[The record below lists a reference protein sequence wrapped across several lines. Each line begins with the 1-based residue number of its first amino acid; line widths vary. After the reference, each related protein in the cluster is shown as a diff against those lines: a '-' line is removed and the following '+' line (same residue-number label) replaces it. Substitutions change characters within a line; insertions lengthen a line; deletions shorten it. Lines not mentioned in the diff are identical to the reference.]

1 MRDTKN
7 NKKHRCVGLVMLPL
21 VATALHASEME
32 PPLSEQAFW
41 GELPVVMSAT
51 RMSQPVVDAPVAVS
65 VIDRRMIEASG
76 AREIPELF
84 RLVPGFMVGY
94 HDGATASVSYHLSED
109 RYARQMQV
117 MIDGRAVYVH
127 AIGGIAW
134 STLPITIDDI
144 ERIEVVRG
152 PNSAS
157 YGANSFLG
165 VINIIT
171 RHVVLDRGTA
181 VKTNL
186 GDEGVRE
193 VFLRHGGTNGK
204 LDYRVTAGFVDDDG
218 FQERF
223 DYKRTQTASVR
234 GEYTIN
240 NTDILAFDA
249 GVGTGPRG
257 VENRSTLNALSP
269 NREKTELQHH
279 QQLKWERTLG
289 VGESVAVQFYHI
301 YLRNFETFQ
310 TLPITLASSGGLD
323 WVVEPMAVDFG
334 MYTHRYDLELQHNVN
349 IAEGLR
355 AAWGGGLRDDQVWG
369 GANLMAETEVHNH
382 LKHAFMNLE
391 WDVSNP
397 WLVNAGAMIED
408 YSTTGTNISPRAGV
422 NYRFSPVQSVRLT
435 GSKAIRT
442 PSMYEYAAKYAFFGP
457 SNYYSGSTVVA
468 PGPAIYQGY
477 DVGTRQVGVE
487 KITSFELG
495 YHGMPI
501 RGRVELDVKIFHDDL
516 DDLLGTRGV
525 SPVPGDLDNRH
536 SVFVNRNVYFIRG
549 VELESKLTFDD
560 NSNLYF
566 GYARIKNDRIL
577 KNPVTGNIDAIV
589 DSRRAPKHSF
599 SLLYMK
605 DFSQGYSAGIGYY
618 FTDKVQSWDSGS
630 ADRVRDPVRRLD
642 LKLARKFEVLSDEV
656 EIALAARNVLGK
668 YEEMEVLRPK
678 TNYAVLNEVYPS
690 VYVSVKVK
698 LD

>member
-7 NKKHRCVGLVMLPL
+7 NKKHRCVGLMMLPL

-41 GELPVVMSAT
+41 GDVPVVMSAT

-109 RYARQMQV
+109 RFARQMQV
-117 MIDGRAVYVH
+117 MIDGRSVYTT
-127 AIGGIAW
+127 AIGGIGW
-134 STLPITIDDI
+134 SVLPITIDDI

-171 RHVVLDRGTA
+171 RHVVLDRGTSA
-181 VKTNL
+181 KTNL
-186 GDEGVRE
+186 GSGGVRE
-193 VFLRHGGTNGK
+193 VFLRHGDTAGR
-204 LDYRVTAGFVDDDG
+204 LDYRVTAGFVEDDG
-218 FQERF
+218 FQNRF
-223 DYKRTQTASVR
+223 NSKRTRTVSVR
-234 GEYTIN
+234 GDYTIN
-240 NTDILAFDA
+240 STDILTLDA
-249 GVGTGPRG
+249 GIGTGPRG
-257 VENRSTLNALSP
+257 VENRTDIKALIP
-269 NREKTELQHH
+269 AHERAELHHH
-279 QQLKWERTLG
+279 QQLKWERNLG
-289 VGESVAVQFYHI
+289 LGESVTVQLYHI
-301 YLRNFETFQ
+301 YQRNFETFQ
-310 TLPITLASSGGLD
+310 TSPFTLASSGGLD

-334 MYTHRYDLELQHNVN
+334 LYTHRYDLELQHNVN

-369 GANLMAETEVHNH
+369 GQNLMANTEVHNH

-391 WDVSNP
+391 WDTHSP
-397 WLVNAGAMIED
+397 WLLNAGAMVED
-408 YSTTGTNISPRAGV
+408 YSTTGINISPRAGV

-442 PSMYEYAAKYAFFGP
+442 PSMYEYAAKYAYFGP
-457 SNYYSGSTVVA
+457 TNYYSGSTVVA
-468 PGPAIYQGY
+468 PGPDIYQGY
-477 DVGTRQVGVE
+477 DVGTYNANVE
-487 KITSFELG
+487 KITSYELG
-495 YHGMPI
+495 YHGMPV
-501 RGRVELDVKIFHDDL
+501 RGRVELDVKVFRDDL
-516 DDLLGTRGV
+516 NDLLGTRRV
-525 SPVPGDLDNRH
+525 SPVPGDLDNRNYPI
-536 SVFVNRNVYFIRG
+536 VNRNVYFIRG
-549 VELESKLTFDD
+549 MEIESKLTFDD
-560 NSNLYF
+560 NSNLYL

-577 KNPVTGNIDAIV
+577 KNPVTGNIDVIE

-605 DFSQGYSAGIGYY
+605 DFSQGYSAGVGYY
-618 FTDKVQSWDSGS
+618 FTGKVQSWDSGS

-678 TNYAVLNEVYPS
+678 TDYAALNEIYPS